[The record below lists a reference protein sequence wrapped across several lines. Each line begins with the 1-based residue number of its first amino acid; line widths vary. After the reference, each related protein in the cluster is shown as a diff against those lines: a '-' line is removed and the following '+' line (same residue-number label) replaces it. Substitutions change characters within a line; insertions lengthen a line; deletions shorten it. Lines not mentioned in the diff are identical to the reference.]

1 MKESIIDIKAE
12 SLPWHVKFIGA
23 LFLIGA
29 ITVIVNYWWLSIIL
43 ALIGLTLLT
52 GYSGTEINYTNKTF
66 REYHSYLFIR
76 RGVTEKYHGIERVFI
91 NKANVSQ
98 KMYTA
103 HTGSSSTFENI
114 LFNAYLKFD
123 DGRKI
128 FLTSRK
134 DKVRLIKLLNPVIA
148 VLGVDLT
155 DNTVSR

>member
-12 SLPWHVKFIGA
+12 SLPLQAKLIGA

-29 ITVIVNYWWLSIIL
+29 LTVITNYWWLSIIL
-43 ALIGLTLLT
+43 ALIGLTILT
-52 GYSGTEINYTNKTF
+52 AYSGTEINFISKTF
-66 REYHSYLFIR
+66 REYNSYLFIR

-91 NKANVSQ
+91 NKAKVSQ

-103 HTGSSSTFENI
+103 HTGSSSTFQSI
-114 LFNAYLKFD
+114 IFNAYLKFD

-155 DNTVSR
+155 DNTVSK